1 MLVVELYPE
10 RIQLMADTPSEP
22 KSRLPTQSDV
32 QDGLEKQV
40 AQLKREIAKI
50 NKSLAARAGEAADQ
64 VNGWYDAASDRTSKA
79 AQSLRSQAHS
89 VSDVVKDNPGTV
101 SSAMLLGGLIGFA
114 LGVVFAQSEAS
125 GSRYKSWYDIR

>member
-1 MLVVELYPE
+1 
-10 RIQLMADTPSEP
+10 MADTPSEP

-89 VSDVVKDNPGTV
+89 VSDAVKDNPGTV

-114 LGVVFAQSEAS
+114 LGVVFAQSDAS
-125 GSRYKSWYDIR
+125 GSRS